1 MKMPGLN
8 RKVRI
13 ATDWLLHLLFPPELA
28 QTKVAFESG
37 IRNQH
42 FEPGDVIFQQGDLGD
57 SVYVIEEGECEVL
70 HERNDE
76 QELLATLN
84 RGECFGEMAL
94 ISDRT
99 RNATI
104 RARNATNVLI
114 IPKADF
120 NKLRQSVP
128 VFGEVFSELF
138 KRRSVEG
145 APHSF
150 PETAGCCGH
159 PIPIPTP
166 ESELGPPPGTP
177 TGDWGSDS
185 GQAVI
190 LQH

>member
-13 ATDWLLHLLFPPELA
+13 VADWLLHLLFPPELA

-42 FEPGDVIFQQGDLGD
+42 FEPGDIIFEQGDLGD

-70 HERNDE
+70 HEQKNE
-76 QELLATLN
+76 QKLLATLN

-94 ISDRT
+94 LSDRT

-104 RARNATNVLI
+104 RARTIMNVLI

-120 NKLRQSVP
+120 NKLRQGVP
-128 VFGEVFSELF
+128 AFGGVFTELAE
-138 KRRSVEG
+138 RRAMAEL
-145 APHSF
+145 PHSSVALSRARA
-150 PETAGCCGH
+150 TA
-159 PIPIPTP
+159 PYPDRR
-166 ESELGPPPGTP
+166 LG
-177 TGDWGSDS
+177 
-185 GQAVI
+185 
-190 LQH
+190 